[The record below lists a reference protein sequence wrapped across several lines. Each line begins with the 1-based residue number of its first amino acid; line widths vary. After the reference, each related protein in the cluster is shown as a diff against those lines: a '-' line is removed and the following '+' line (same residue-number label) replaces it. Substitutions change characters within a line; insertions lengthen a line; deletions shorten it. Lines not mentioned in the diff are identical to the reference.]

1 MNTPD
6 RKALSF
12 ISLILSIHLL
22 VFVETATPL
31 ENIDPQVTATQEL
44 TLRFRFYNLK
54 PFVLF
59 LQSELLLRRLSVC
72 RRSSSRKGKSV
83 KKYKTDNKEKMSE
96 KKGRKEEVVT
106 REYTINLHRR
116 LHSCTFKKKAP
127 KAIKEIRKFAEKAM
141 GTKDVRVD
149 VKLNKQIWSKG
160 IRGPPRRIRVRV
172 ARKRNDDEDAKEEF
186 FSLVTVAEI
195 PAEGLSGLGTKV
207 IDEED

>member
-1 MNTPD
+1 
-6 RKALSF
+6 
-12 ISLILSIHLL
+12 
-22 VFVETATPL
+22 
-31 ENIDPQVTATQEL
+31 
-44 TLRFRFYNLK
+44 
-54 PFVLF
+54 
-59 LQSELLLRRLSVC
+59 
-72 RRSSSRKGKSV
+72 
-83 KKYKTDNKEKMSE
+83 MSE

-149 VKLNKQIWSKG
+149 
-160 IRGPPRRIRVRV
+160 
-172 ARKRNDDEDAKEEF
+172 EEF